1 MRGDPKFNDQLLETL
16 TLKVIKAINGIKDIN
31 GIKAMMM
38 RLTWSN
44 QLQESLALQGHN
56 QQESEM

>member
-1 MRGDPKFNDQLLETL
+1 MRGDPKFSDQLLESL
-16 TLKVIKAINGIKDIN
+16 TLKVNKAINDIN
-31 GIKAMMM
+31 GIKVMMM

>member
-1 MRGDPKFNDQLLETL
+1 MRGDHKFSDQLLESL
-16 TLKVIKAINGIKDIN
+16 TLKVIKAIKDIN
-31 GIKAMMM
+31 GIKFKAMMM

>member
-1 MRGDPKFNDQLLETL
+1 MRGDHKFSDQLLESL
-16 TLKVIKAINGIKDIN
+16 TLKVNKAINDIN
-31 GIKAMMM
+31 GIKVMMM

>member
-1 MRGDPKFNDQLLETL
+1 MRGDHKFSDQLLESL
-16 TLKVIKAINGIKDIN
+16 TFKVNKAIKDIKDIN

>member
-1 MRGDPKFNDQLLETL
+1 MRGDPKFSDQLLESL
-16 TLKVIKAINGIKDIN
+16 SLKAIEAINVIKDIN
-31 GIKAMMM
+31 GIKVMMM

>member
-1 MRGDPKFNDQLLETL
+1 MRGDPKFSDQLLESL
-16 TLKVIKAINGIKDIN
+16 TLKVIKAINGINDIN

>member
-1 MRGDPKFNDQLLETL
+1 MRGDHKFSDKLLESL
-16 TLKVIKAINGIKDIN
+16 TLKVNKAINDIN
-31 GIKAMMM
+31 GIKVMMM

>member
-1 MRGDPKFNDQLLETL
+1 MRGDHRFSDQLLESL
-16 TLKVIKAINGIKDIN
+16 TLKVIKAINDIKDIN
-31 GIKAMMM
+31 SIKVMMM